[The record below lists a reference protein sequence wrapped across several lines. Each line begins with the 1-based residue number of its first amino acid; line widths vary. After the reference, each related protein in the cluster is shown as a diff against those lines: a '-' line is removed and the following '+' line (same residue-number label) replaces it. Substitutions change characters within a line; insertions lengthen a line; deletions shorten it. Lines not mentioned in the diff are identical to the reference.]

1 MAVLKSHSRSFSSTG
16 LFIPDDPQRQAIEHV
31 HGPMLVVAGA
41 GTGKTS
47 VLTNRIARLVE
58 GGHARPEEI
67 LALTYTKNA
76 AAEMR
81 DRVRVLLDG
90 KDIHA
95 ATFHDFCN
103 DLLTRAGLEFGVLH
117 DTHLWIF
124 FLRPIRELRLNSFTP
139 TPNIPRSFT
148 TL

>member
-1 MAVLKSHSRSFSSTG
+1 MAVLKSHSRSLSRPAP
-16 LFIPDDPQRQAIEHV
+16 FIPDDPQRQAIEHV

-81 DRVRVLLDG
+81 DRVRGLLGG

-95 ATFHDFCN
+95 PAFHDFCS
-103 DLLTRAGLEFGVLH
+103 DLLARADQKFGFLQRTALH
-117 DTHLWIF
+117 TYFSLP
-124 FLRPIRELRLNSFTP
+124 L
-139 TPNIPRSFT
+139 
-148 TL
+148 